1 VYYILIKILHILSAA
16 LLITG
21 MGYSYHLWRHTRS
34 PRDGAIR
41 NEHIQTLTWLIILP
55 LAIIQFVTGFLMIS
69 LKNEALSQTWI
80 IGSILGFVIAIGG
93 WISFIYSLLLSQ
105 QVEIRD
111 NAAQPVRPWGE
122 RRLYYRRVQSLLLTV
137 CALAMLVMIFLMA
150 NKVA

>member
-1 VYYILIKILHILSAA
+1 
-16 LLITG
+16 
-21 MGYSYHLWRHTRS
+21 
-34 PRDGAIR
+34 
-41 NEHIQTLTWLIILP
+41 
-55 LAIIQFVTGFLMIS
+55 MIS